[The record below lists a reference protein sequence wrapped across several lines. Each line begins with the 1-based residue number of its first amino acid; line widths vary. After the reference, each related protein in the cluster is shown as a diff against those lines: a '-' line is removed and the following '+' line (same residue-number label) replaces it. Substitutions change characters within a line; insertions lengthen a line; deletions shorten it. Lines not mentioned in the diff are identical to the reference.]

1 MSPTPPRLPPGMTP
15 RLLSREA
22 AAAYCGVSPNTF
34 DEYIAQKVL
43 PIEIGRRNLWDIKA
57 LDRWL
62 DHQSGLAHAAR
73 SADEWAERLGGDCAR
88 EGC

>member
-1 MSPTPPRLPPGMTP
+1 MGEQRLPPGMTP

-22 AAAYCGVSPNTF
+22 AATYCGISPTAF
-34 DEYIAQKVL
+34 DEYIGRVVR

-62 DHQSGLAHAAR
+62 DQQSGLAHAVDAR
-73 SADEWAERLGGDCAR
+73 PMGERLNGRDQGAR
-88 EGC
+88 R